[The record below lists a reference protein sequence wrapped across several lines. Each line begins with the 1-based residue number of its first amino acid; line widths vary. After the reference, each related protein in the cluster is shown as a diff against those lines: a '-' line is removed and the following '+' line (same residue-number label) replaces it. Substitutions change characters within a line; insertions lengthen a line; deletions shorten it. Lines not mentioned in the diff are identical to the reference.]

1 MKLEPEDEKFL
12 RVESLEEAKS
22 RIKEYQNYGLTKFYI
37 SNKYS
42 FSDYWN
48 RLFKDRYN
56 EICVI
61 F

>member
-37 SNKYS
+37 SNKYFYS
-42 FSDYWN
+42 GY
-48 RLFKDRYN
+48 
-56 EICVI
+56 
-61 F
+61 